1 MKQNSA
7 TKDASPS
14 HRVLPGWMVLPI
26 FPLVGIAAVLSIP
39 YSRWRK
45 YRSRRQE
52 RRFEETMRIQGRTLQ
67 WGELEI
73 KLRES
78 NGCVVVEWLSFKG
91 PTRWWWLD
99 DGIRATDLLK
109 VEEEDTPENLYVP
122 LDMGRWETHYTGP
135 GGKATLI
142 CGTSHEK
149 ENRDGGSL
157 PV

>member
-1 MKQNSA
+1 M
-7 TKDASPS
+7 
-14 HRVLPGWMVLPI
+14 
-26 FPLVGIAAVLSIP
+26 
-39 YSRWRK
+39 
-45 YRSRRQE
+45 
-52 RRFEETMRIQGRTLQ
+52 Q

-149 ENRDGGSL
+149 KTAMAGPFQFKEGVNAFLVAPFLAKTANRSS
-157 PV
+157 